1 MFGPHMRGQKL
12 VEGRNHG
19 IRENNMSNRTNRIVS
34 MVCSI
39 AFALGALACSPKV
52 GSDAW
57 CAKMKET
64 PKGDWSAND
73 AADFAKHC
81 VFK

>member
-1 MFGPHMRGQKL
+1 MT
-12 VEGRNHG
+12 
-19 IRENNMSNRTNRIVS
+19 NRTNRIVT
-34 MVCSI
+34 VICSI
-39 AFALGALACSPKV
+39 AFALGVLACSSKV

-64 PKGDWSAND
+64 SKGDWSAND
-73 AADFAKHC
+73 ATAFAKHC